1 MAATLETE
9 YIVVITLCSVLV
21 VLVLVILSGL
31 LFVLKRRRMFC
42 FKGDAAARPFS
53 IPDRRIEAGM
63 QVTQETK
70 PRRPFSNAK
79 PSRQKK
85 GKPRYKPLE
94 RSPSMVRK
102 DPFAN
107 STLENPIVDPEELD
121 EEDWTN
127 PAFDRERASHFDAA
141 VAIQTWFRTKRQAWL
156 FIGQGYHIFYTV

>member
-85 GKPRYKPLE
+85 GKPRYKAAGTLALNGAQGPFRPTPLWRTRSWTRRSWTRKTGPTLHSTE
-94 RSPSMVRK
+94 RELATLTLQWPYRLGSERK
-102 DPFAN
+102 GKP
-107 STLENPIVDPEELD
+107 
-121 EEDWTN
+121 
-127 PAFDRERASHFDAA
+127 
-141 VAIQTWFRTKRQAWL
+141 
-156 FIGQGYHIFYTV
+156 GYI